1 MRQRFSKAARLTR
14 GSEFARL
21 KRDGRT
27 TAGKFMVFSV
37 LLESEGLARIGII
50 TSRRVGG
57 AVVRNRIRRRVREI
71 FRAMRTNLR
80 PGVLLVVIARQR
92 AATATFGALEA
103 EWRLLASRAGILEA
117 PCSS

>member
-21 KRDGRT
+21 KKDGTT

-37 LLESEGLARIGII
+37 LFGSEGGARIGII

-57 AVVRNRIRRRVREI
+57 AVVRNRIRRRLREI
-71 FRAMRTNLR
+71 FRASKLR
-80 PGVLLVVIARQR
+80 AGVWLVVIARRR
-92 AATATFGALEA
+92 AATATFAALQA
-103 EWRLLASRAGILEA
+103 EWALLASRAGILEV